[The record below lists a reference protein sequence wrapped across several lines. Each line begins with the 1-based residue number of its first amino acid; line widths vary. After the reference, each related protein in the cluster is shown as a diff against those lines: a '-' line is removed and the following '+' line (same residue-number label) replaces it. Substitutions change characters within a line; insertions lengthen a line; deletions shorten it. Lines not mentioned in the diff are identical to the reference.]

1 MFHVFSLEPIS
12 SYLTIYLSKKTD
24 LYEYTLGHHRLI
36 YVLDNLL
43 YTHSQFLCKFSVY
56 KNVYNNV
63 RTSFYPL
70 TQYYVRT
77 NSFLN

>member
-12 SYLTIYLSKKTD
+12 PYLTIYLSKKTD

-43 YTHSQFLCKFSVY
+43 YTHSQFLCKFSVCIRMCIITCEL
-56 KNVYNNV
+56 VF
-63 RTSFYPL
+63 TL
-70 TQYYVRT
+70 
-77 NSFLN
+77 